1 MIKQLSF
8 CEVQVKCQVAC
19 VLSHYIRLI
28 IKQCSRA
35 NVIQKKRQEG
45 KEDSVLPWQSPRWAV
60 LPYSVSCSNPPALW
74 LWKANKS
81 SVNSLHRNT
90 NENQSRTKN
99 TDRLVRMS
107 RERKM
112 DISTQLAKMNT
123 CIQHL
128 VTRVFKR
135 AEENCFL
142 SRHLSFSLKYYTVY
156 NFLFLSQ
163 LQIFCF
169 SFSHTTTKTEKRKER
184 KKRKKKGSVIGIFLK
199 SLVLEA
205 LEKTEA
211 HLEKISV
218 NVTKCTYSIAGLTR
232 PQAPWLNQ
240 PQYGSR
246 DAIQDLYAT
255 RQKVT

>member
-1 MIKQLSF
+1 
-8 CEVQVKCQVAC
+8 
-19 VLSHYIRLI
+19 
-28 IKQCSRA
+28 
-35 NVIQKKRQEG
+35 
-45 KEDSVLPWQSPRWAV
+45 
-60 LPYSVSCSNPPALW
+60 
-74 LWKANKS
+74 
-81 SVNSLHRNT
+81 
-90 NENQSRTKN
+90 
-99 TDRLVRMS
+99 
-107 RERKM
+107 M
-112 DISTQLAKMNT
+112 DISTQLAKMNI

-128 VTRVFKR
+128 GTRVFKR

-156 NFLFLSQ
+156 NLLRLSQ

-169 SFSHTTTKTEKRKER
+169 SFSHTTTTTKTEKRKER
-184 KKRKKKGSVIGIFLK
+184 KKRKKKSSVIEIFLQP
-199 SLVLEA
+199 LVLEA

-211 HLEKISV
+211 HLERISV

-246 DAIQDLYAT
+246 DAIQDLYAA